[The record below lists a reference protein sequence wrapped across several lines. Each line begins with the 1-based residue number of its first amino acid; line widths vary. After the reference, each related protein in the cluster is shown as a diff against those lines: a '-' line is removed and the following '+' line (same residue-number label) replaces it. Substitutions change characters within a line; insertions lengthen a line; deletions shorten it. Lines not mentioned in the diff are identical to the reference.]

1 MAVTLQGHTVRWLD
15 PGSWIFLGFWN
26 PVARLHRNKE
36 SVNQSAETSCKN
48 DIPERNPSPRSWK
61 PLSRNA
67 ESVHTQQGSRAESR
81 ARVREPEGDFAHDII
96 MIKSLSRRWT
106 LSKSAAAAAVA
117 LVAMVAGMPGA
128 NAMFS
133 SSSDVVQAS
142 SVYQSTAERVQTG
155 EANGNA

>member
-1 MAVTLQGHTVRWLD
+1 MCIRD
-15 PGSWIFLGFWN
+15 
-26 PVARLHRNKE
+26 R
-36 SVNQSAETSCKN
+36 
-48 DIPERNPSPRSWK
+48 
-61 PLSRNA
+61 
-67 ESVHTQQGSRAESR
+67 
-81 ARVREPEGDFAHDII
+81 
-96 MIKSLSRRWT
+96 IKSLSRRWT